1 MDKSPFYRI
10 QRGDP
15 FSIFGGTIKTGHMKR
30 LIVLIIALVALQN
43 GQAQLLK
50 KIKDK
55 AQQTV
60 DNSIN
65 KVGYRNK
72 RNLPKKTDGD
82 KQSAGSDKPSGGK
95 AKSASV
101 QQV

>member
-1 MDKSPFYRI
+1 
-10 QRGDP
+10 
-15 FSIFGGTIKTGHMKR
+15 KR
-30 LIVLIIALVALQN
+30 LIVLTIALVAFQT

-50 KIKDK
+50 KLKDK

-65 KVGYRNK
+65 KVGTETNK
-72 RNLPKKTDGD
+72 PAEKSGGD

-95 AKSASV
+95 ANL
-101 QQV
+101 QVYS